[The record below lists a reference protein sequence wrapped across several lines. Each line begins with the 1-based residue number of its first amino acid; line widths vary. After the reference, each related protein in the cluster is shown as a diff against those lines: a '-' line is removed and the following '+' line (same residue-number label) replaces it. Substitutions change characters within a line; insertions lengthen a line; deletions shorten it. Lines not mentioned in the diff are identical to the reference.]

1 MKSKV
6 VFSMLAL
13 LLLLGISYV
22 YAYHTT
28 ASTFRTQWTE
38 AQAESDNSGLS
49 NGTYNAYAMVSS
61 GSVNA
66 GSFGNN
72 SITAAVSDK
81 GTTSSSATANAAVG
95 GYDSNDNYQSSSASS
110 YLEGN

>member
-49 NGTYNAYAMVSS
+49 NGTYQE
-61 GSVNA
+61 
-66 GSFGNN
+66 
-72 SITAAVSDK
+72 I
-81 GTTSSSATANAAVG
+81 
-95 GYDSNDNYQSSSASS
+95 
-110 YLEGN
+110 L